1 MFCRMN
7 VSAIVA
13 DIGGTH
19 ARFAAIDQ
27 GGRLNRI
34 RIYHCAEFQHFSEAY
49 THYLQ
54 EHQLVNQS
62 LAIAVACPTGRD
74 LVDVT
79 NNTWSFSKRELI
91 AQLSLNELLV
101 INDFTAQSLAS
112 VSLEQTS
119 FETIQNGLEEPD
131 SPVFVIGPGTG
142 LGVGGLVVDAH
153 GEWTPLSTEGGHVT
167 MAAQT
172 EDEWRLLTLLRNE
185 YSHVSAERLISGPGL
200 MLIYRSLCVLEGIAP
215 IIDSPQVMIESHS
228 DDPIVC
234 RTLELFAGFFGIVAS
249 DGCLT
254 LGATGGCCIAGGVI
268 PKMGEHFCRDIFLE
282 RFRAKGRFKDY
293 LSNIPIKIL
302 LDSEA
307 GLYGLRRALTTKS
320 LDRFVVRS

>member
-1 MFCRMN
+1 M
-7 VSAIVA
+7 STEAIVA
-13 DIGGTH
+13 DIGGTN
-19 ARFAAIDQ
+19 ARF
-27 GGRLNRI
+27 G
-34 RIYHCAEFQHFSEAY
+34 
-49 THYLQ
+49 
-54 EHQLVNQS
+54 LVNQS
-62 LAIAVACPTGRD
+62 GQIEHVSVLQCADFEGIDAAYRHFASEVGRENSQLAIAVACPVQHD
-74 LVDVT
+74 SIKLT
-79 NNTWSFSKRELI
+79 NNDWSFSKKALVD
-91 AQLSLNELLV
+91 ALNLSELLV
-101 INDFTAQSLAS
+101 INDFTAQSLAAVS
-112 VSLEQTS
+112 VNQDAFEVLQTGS
-119 FETIQNGLEEPD
+119 TDPIGPI
-131 SPVFVIGPGTG
+131 FVIGPGTG
-142 LGVGGLVVDAH
+142 LGVGGVVVDSL

-172 EDEWRLLTLLRNE
+172 EDEWRLLTLLRKE

-200 MLIYRSLCVLEGIAP
+200 MLIYRSLCVLEGVAP
-215 IIDSPQVMIESHS
+215 IIDSPQAMIESHS

-268 PKMGEHFCRDIFLE
+268 PKMGEHFYRDIFLE

-307 GLYGLRRALTTKS
+307 GLYGLKRALATNS
-320 LDRFVVRS
+320 LDRYVVRA